1 MNDELKIDGR
11 SLPPEVMDY
20 IRRIAVQSVL
30 VAGKGPREVSE
41 MLGFCRASIYNWL
54 SRYNKGGLAALNTK
68 SAPGAESIVTPAMD
82 RWLKRTVLETTP
94 EDHNF
99 DTRLWTRSLLVDLL
113 KKEFRV
119 TVDETTIGRHL
130 RELGITCQKPEY
142 EAAQKDEEKVRKFCE
157 DTFPRIAQ
165 MALNLDADVVFLD
178 EAGIGMRT
186 RSGRTWGL
194 RGETPQVKAVD
205 GKAGFN
211 LLSSVSWNGEMK
223 FSVRDRT
230 INSTIFIEFLEQLIA
245 GRVNPTIVI
254 MDQAS
259 YHKSKQTR
267 KYIRANRDRLKV
279 FFLPVYAPSLNPD
292 EQVWND
298 VKINKIGKQPVK
310 NKQDLKQRIYSA
322 LYSLQRTAGRI
333 ESFFK
338 LRDTRYIIEA
348 A

>member
-1 MNDELKIDGR
+1 M
-11 SLPPEVMDY
+11 
-20 IRRIAVQSVL
+20 L
-30 VAGKGPREVSE
+30 VE
-41 MLGFCRASIYNWL
+41 
-54 SRYNKGGLAALNTK
+54 
-68 SAPGAESIVTPAMD
+68 
-82 RWLKRTVLETTP
+82 
-94 EDHNF
+94 
-99 DTRLWTRSLLVDLL
+99 LL
-113 KKEFRV
+113 KKKFSV
-119 TVDETTIGRHL
+119 TVDETTIGRRL
-130 RELGITCQKPEY
+130 KKLGMTCQKPEY
-142 EAAQKDEEKVRKFCE
+142 EAAQKDNEKVRKFCK
-157 DTFPRIAQ
+157 DTFPRIVQ

-245 GRVNPTIVI
+245 GRERPTIVI

-259 YHKSKQTR
+259 YHKSQQTK

-298 VKINKIGKQPVK
+298 VKTNRIGKQPIK
-310 NKQDLKQRIYSA
+310 DKQDLKRRIYSA
-322 LYSLQRTAGRI
+322 LYSLQRTVGRI
-333 ESFFK
+333 DSFFRLK
-338 LRDTRYIIEA
+338 DTRYIFEA
-348 A
+348 D